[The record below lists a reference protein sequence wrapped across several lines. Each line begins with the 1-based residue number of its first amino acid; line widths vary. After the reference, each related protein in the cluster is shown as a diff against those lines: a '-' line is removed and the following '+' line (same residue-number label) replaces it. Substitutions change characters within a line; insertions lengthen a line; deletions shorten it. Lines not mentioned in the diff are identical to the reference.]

1 MASPSLLDRARTRFT
16 NALKDLGARRIAGHL
31 QVDPAK
37 AILIF
42 GAPRGGSTWLE
53 ELVRTIPSTATIWEP
68 LDLENNPP
76 FARIGFWWRQHIPEG
91 EQWPEAEALFQDLLA
106 GRMLSNYLTRTST
119 LGQLRAA
126 DRLVVKFIRGN
137 LLLPWMVQRFPLPK
151 PVLLIRHP
159 CAVISSQKKR
169 GTWDKFPVVIE
180 PPPHRFDALY
190 RSYQPYFNTASTFEE
205 RQAASWAADHKYLL
219 EHPLNDVAWTTIT
232 YEELVVYPEATL
244 RKLFSGWGMEIPA
257 KALDLVR
264 KPSSTVVEGSRV
276 HDPHAQLSLWQ
287 SRMTPDEIQRALAMV
302 HRFGIDLYDEGVMP
316 TRSFTPGDLPS

>member
-119 LGQLRAA
+119 LADLREA

-151 PVLLIRHP
+151 PGVADPPPVRGDQFAEEARHLGQIPGSDRTTTASVRRALSKLSALLQYSFDI
-159 CAVISSQKKR
+159 R
-169 GTWDKFPVVIE
+169 GTPG
-180 PPPHRFDALY
+180 R
-190 RSYQPYFNTASTFEE
+190 
-205 RQAASWAADHKYLL
+205 
-219 EHPLNDVAWTTIT
+219 
-232 YEELVVYPEATL
+232 LV
-244 RKLFSGWGMEIPA
+244 GG
-257 KALDLVR
+257 
-264 KPSSTVVEGSRV
+264 
-276 HDPHAQLSLWQ
+276 
-287 SRMTPDEIQRALAMV
+287 
-302 HRFGIDLYDEGVMP
+302 
-316 TRSFTPGDLPS
+316 